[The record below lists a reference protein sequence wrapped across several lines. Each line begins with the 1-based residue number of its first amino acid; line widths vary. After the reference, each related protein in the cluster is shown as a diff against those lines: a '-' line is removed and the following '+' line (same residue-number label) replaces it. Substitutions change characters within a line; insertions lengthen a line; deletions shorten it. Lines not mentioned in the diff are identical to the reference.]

1 MNSELKKILYK
12 YYPKEEMVNKGTIIN
27 DMINNT
33 ISKLPLDGTCD
44 EKIIAMLIM

>member
-1 MNSELKKILYK
+1 
-12 YYPKEEMVNKGTIIN
+12 MVNKGTIIN

-33 ISKLPLDGTCD
+33 ISKLPLNGTCD